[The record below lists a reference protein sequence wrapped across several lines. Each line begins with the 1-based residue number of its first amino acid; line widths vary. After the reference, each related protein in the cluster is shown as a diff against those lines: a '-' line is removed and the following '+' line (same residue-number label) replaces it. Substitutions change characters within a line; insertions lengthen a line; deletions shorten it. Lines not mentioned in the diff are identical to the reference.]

1 MADLTRSTT
10 PPDGYAVL
18 GTTER
23 FAGKFLTLRSDH
35 LRLGPGTES
44 TYDLVDHPGAAA
56 VVALDDVG
64 RVLLVHQWRPAIGA
78 AEWELPAGIRDH
90 GDEPVQAVAEREL
103 AEETGVT
110 APTWSHLLT
119 LHPSPGYA
127 AEQVEVFLATG
138 ASQTQDPDREDS
150 ESGMTTTWVDLAEAV
165 AAVRA
170 GQITSSMTVA
180 GLLAASSDRG
190 A

>member
-18 GTTER
+18 ETTER
-23 FAGKFLTLRSDH
+23 FAGKFLTVRSD
-35 LRLGPGTES
+35 RLQLAPGTES

-56 VVALDDVG
+56 VVALDDAG
-64 RVLLVHQWRPAIGA
+64 RVLLVHQWRPATGA

-90 GDEPVQAVAEREL
+90 GSESFQAVAEREL

-110 APTWSHLLT
+110 ATTWSHLLT

-138 ASQTQDPDREDS
+138 AAQTQDPDREDS
-150 ESGMTTTWVDLAEAV
+150 EAGMRTTWVDLAEAV
-165 AAVRA
+165 AAVRS

-180 GLLAASSDRG
+180 GLLAVAGDR
-190 A
+190 

>member
-1 MADLTRSTT
+1 MADLSRSTT

-18 GTTER
+18 DSTER
-23 FAGKFLTLRSDH
+23 FAGSFLTVRSD
-35 LRLGPGTES
+35 RLQLGTGTER
-44 TYDLVDHPGAAA
+44 TYDVVGHPGAAA
-56 VVALDDVG
+56 VVALDDGG

-78 AEWELPAGIRDH
+78 SEWELPAGIRDH

-110 APTWSHLLT
+110 ATSWSHLLT

-127 AEQVEVFLATG
+127 AEQVEVFLARG
-138 ASQTQDPDREDS
+138 ATRTQDPDREDS
-150 ESGMTTTWVDLAEAV
+150 EAGMTTTWVDLAEAV

-170 GQITSSMTVA
+170 GQITSAMTVA
-180 GLLAASSDRG
+180 GLLAAAGDR
-190 A
+190 

>member
-23 FAGKFLTLRSDH
+23 FAGKFLTVRSD
-35 LRLGPGTES
+35 RLQLAPGTES

-56 VVALDDVG
+56 VVALDDAG
-64 RVLLVHQWRPAIGA
+64 RVLLVHQWRPAMGA
-78 AEWELPAGIRDH
+78 AEWELPAGLRDRE
-90 GDEPVQAVAEREL
+90 GEDLRAVAEREL

-110 APTWSHLLT
+110 APSWSHLVT
-119 LHPSPGYA
+119 LHTSPGFSNERLEIYR
-127 AEQVEVFLATG
+127 ATG
-138 ASQTQDPDREDS
+138 AAVTQDPDREPS
-150 ESGMTTTWVDLAEAV
+150 EAGMTLTWVDLADAL

-170 GQITSSMTVA
+170 GEITNAPAVA
-180 GLLAASSDRG
+180 GLLAAG
-190 A
+190 AWPPA

>member
-18 GTTER
+18 DTTER
-23 FAGKFLTLRSDH
+23 FAGSFLTVRSDR
-35 LRLGPGTES
+35 LRLGPGTVS
-44 TYDLVDHPGAAA
+44 TYDVVDHPGAAA
-56 VVALDDVG
+56 VVALDDEG

-78 AEWELPAGIRDH
+78 SEWELPAGIRDH
-90 GDEPVQAVAEREL
+90 GHESVQAVAEREL
-103 AEETGVT
+103 AEETGVSAT
-110 APTWSHLLT
+110 AWSHLLT

-138 ASQTQDPDREDS
+138 AAQTQDPDREDT
-150 ESGMTTTWVDLAEAV
+150 EAGMTTTWVDLDEAV
-165 AAVRA
+165 AAVRT

-180 GLLAASSDRG
+180 GLLAAAAGR
-190 A
+190 